1 MQQHRWSLSF
11 LVKKSKSH
19 IWHGAASNLVAKH
32 ASFTRQAWIATI
44 QPCSSARIIHKTRLN
59 CINPIDNQKKCND
72 WGFQAR
78 TKIRRILICF
88 EWLKEVQSQ
97 GWRDIY
103 QVIDITDIYLISIKQ
118 EINVDFLISCVVWNI
133 SLAMRLCATALSVID
148 LCALIQNLVLVS
160 TVLKCLVD
168 RNWVQKLKKNSFFAT
183 VHWIDELMWSSFFCH
198 DFVLHQLDEKKVKIS
213 KIS

>member
-1 MQQHRWSLSF
+1 MLTPFPPVYFPNCPCLFCCYTMQQHRWSLSF

-103 QVIDITDIYLISIKQ
+103 QVIDITDIYLISIWFLLSKKST
-118 EINVDFLISCVVWNI
+118 LISWF
-133 SLAMRLCATALSVID
+133 
-148 LCALIQNLVLVS
+148 LVLYGTSVWQCGS
-160 TVLKCLVD
+160 ALLRCRLLISVLSY
-168 RNWVQKLKKNSFFAT
+168 R
-183 VHWIDELMWSSFFCH
+183 I
-198 DFVLHQLDEKKVKIS
+198 
-213 KIS
+213 